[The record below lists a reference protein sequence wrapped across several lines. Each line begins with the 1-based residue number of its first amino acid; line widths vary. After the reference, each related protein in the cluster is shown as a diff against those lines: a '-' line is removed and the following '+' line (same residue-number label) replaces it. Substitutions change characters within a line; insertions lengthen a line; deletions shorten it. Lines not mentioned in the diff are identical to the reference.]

1 LKKHINHFAILVYG
15 SPKIMLLTVY
25 LHKDF
30 IDAEG
35 ITVAS
40 VRSLLSPGVQGI
52 EFDATETDNF
62 SGYSDAPLDQ

>member
-1 LKKHINHFAILVYG
+1 
-15 SPKIMLLTVY
+15 MLLTVY